1 MENLNIEEIKAQIE
15 NEIYYFEELDS
26 TQDYSKNK
34 KDIEDGAIV
43 ITDNQTDGK
52 GTHGRIWNTDKNK
65 NITMTIVLKPMC
77 NINKLEGIT
86 IHIAELIKNAIYNL
100 YGYELQIKEPND
112 LILNNRKICGIL
124 TECTSN
130 SNIVKSVYIGIG
142 FNVNQDIFV
151 KEIEGIATSL
161 KKEYGRDFNREDI
174 IIEIIKA
181 LNEDYTAWSEE

>member
-26 TQDYSKNK
+26 TQDYSKSK
-34 KDIEDGAIV
+34 KNIENGAIV
-43 ITDNQTDGK
+43 ITDNQTSGK

-65 NITMTIVLKPMC
+65 NITMTIILKPMC

-86 IHIAELIKNAIYNL
+86 IHIAELIKKVIYNL

-112 LILNNRKICGIL
+112 LMLNNKKICGIL
-124 TECTSN
+124 TECISS
-130 SNIVKSVYIGIG
+130 SNIVKCVYIGIG

-151 KEIEGIATSL
+151 EEIECIATSL
-161 KKEYGRDFNREDI
+161 KKEFGKDFNREEI

-181 LNEDYTAWSEE
+181 LNEDYTAWSE